1 MPRFSDLNVLR
12 FFTSKSRGGERKGG
26 CVDRLVFQFEELRS
40 MEKER
45 IPPIDLPSYCNDFLT
60 SRVDGTNELIL
71 RRVDQIDKE
80 IVTIR
85 TNFSPWDSL
94 IPPDELE
101 KSQKQDQE
109 VEQVEEDDEDMDVS
123 MIEDQEFQFD
133 ITITKEGHP
142 KTLMFNC
149 LGVKQDVDVFG
160 IAVTPAN
167 EGTAKEEE
175 DRYVEIPRSLLNE
188 ETMDNI
194 VDFLVDRGLDQ
205 DLIHHIIDYRIRDE
219 ATEYD
224 KYLARAIDFLKK

>member
-1 MPRFSDLNVLR
+1 
-12 FFTSKSRGGERKGG
+12 
-26 CVDRLVFQFEELRS
+26 

-85 TNFSPWDSL
+85 TSFSPWDSL
-94 IPPDELE
+94 IPPEEFE
-101 KSQKQDQE
+101 KSQNQDPEEEQE
-109 VEQVEEDDEDMDVS
+109 EEDEEDLDVS
-123 MIEDQEFQFD
+123 LIEDQEFQFE

-142 KTLMFNC
+142 KNLMFNC

-160 IAVTPAN
+160 LAVMPVD
-167 EGTAKEEE
+167 EGTPQEEE
-175 DRYVEIPRSLLNE
+175 SRYVEIPRSLLSE

-194 VDFLVDRGLDQ
+194 VDFLVERGLDQ